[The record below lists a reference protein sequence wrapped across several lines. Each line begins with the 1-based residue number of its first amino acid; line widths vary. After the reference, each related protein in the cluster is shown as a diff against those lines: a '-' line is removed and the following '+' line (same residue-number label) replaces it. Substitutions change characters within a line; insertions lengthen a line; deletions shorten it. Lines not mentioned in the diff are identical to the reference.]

1 MASARSLPVANI
13 SLLKRER
20 GMVDEEGAL
29 LEDAAADTLCA
40 SRSIVARRHLAQ
52 LWAVLAAIHATLASD
67 GRCTQRELWYRLKTT
82 GMFAS
87 GPPLVN
93 DRVLDACAAV
103 SFRCGAAIRRE
114 TLGVIA
120 APRGQMTGCITLLAT
135 DGSGAPPRPLDDGE
149 VFQVPGDTEL
159 VRSLRFAAGSR
170 ARVVLV
176 VEKDSIFR
184 RLVADRFTERLP
196 SVLITASGYPDLATR
211 ALVGSVV
218 GALGVRCFALTD
230 YNPHGS
236 ASATIEPPM
245 PPNHQSPRRAANPSS
260 RVVPR
265 CVRWLRRQLR

>member
-1 MASARSLPVANI
+1 M
-13 SLLKRER
+13 
-20 GMVDEEGAL
+20 
-29 LEDAAADTLCA
+29 
-40 SRSIVARRHLAQ
+40 
-52 LWAVLAAIHATLASD
+52 
-67 GRCTQRELWYRLKTT
+67 
-82 GMFAS
+82 
-87 GPPLVN
+87 
-93 DRVLDACAAV
+93 
-103 SFRCGAAIRRE
+103 
-114 TLGVIA
+114 
-120 APRGQMTGCITLLAT
+120 
-135 DGSGAPPRPLDDGE
+135 
-149 VFQVPGDTEL
+149 PGDTEL